1 MYANDTLTTLTD
13 ANALAKFG
21 GKYRKEIESVNTPEV
36 LKSLT
41 MDGELYGVLFTT
53 NTWYMY
59 YDKSVFSEEDVKNLE
74 AMLEKGTVANPNAK
88 NMEAAV
94 KLAVYL
100 GGEEAQR
107 AHYEFRNVVPCH
119 TKLLEDKTIAENSVI
134 VAQAGFCFR
143 KSNLLCKFRSVYHCN
158 WAVEDV
164 GKRIY

>member
-1 MYANDTLTTLTD
+1 MYSYAGSK
-13 ANALAKFG
+13 A
-21 GKYRKEIESVNTPEV
+21 I
-36 LKSLT
+36 
-41 MDGELYGVLFTT
+41 GV
-53 NTWYMY
+53 
-59 YDKSVFSEEDVKNLE
+59 
-74 AMLEKGTVANPNAK
+74 NPNAK

-107 AHYEFRNVVPCH
+107 AHYEFRNVAPCH
-119 TKLLEDKTIAENSVI
+119 TKLLEDKTIAENPVI
-134 VAQAGFCFR
+134 VAQAGFYFR